1 MRKKWIF
8 IGAAFALAMTLT
20 GCRDNAAASI
30 PQQSSQEQ
38 TKEQTQ
44 MIPMEEAQEAAL
56 KAADIVAADADISAT
71 TLSEVAGVACYK
83 VEFTSGE
90 YAYAY
95 TINAETGAVM
105 EMSSQEQNAQASGTQ
120 TETADPAAP
129 APAQNATGT
138 GTVDEAAAQKI
149 ALEHAGVKAA
159 DATITKSKLDYEDGR
174 QVYDI
179 EWYAGGAKYDYEIA
193 TDTGE
198 IISSAY
204 EEKTMGADSK
214 NVTVSEA
221 DAKKTALDRVSGATD
236 KDLYEWKL
244 DYEDG
249 HRIKGGQTSA
259 VNWIHSILKKQRV
272 LAEDW
277 QLSQCLFGE
286 HLLKTHPDKVVVLVE
301 SEKSAVIGSAIFPDY
316 VWLATG
322 GKSQMREEKLRVLSG
337 RTVLLFPDADAY
349 AEWKQRAE
357 SMYFCKVVVSDII
370 ERNATPK
377 QKEAH
382 IDIADWIIFQIR
394 EGKVMSTANHLV
406 EAERILQ
413 RMIEKNPVLQKLID
427 DLDLVLVGASPIGND
442 DEKPP

>member
-8 IGAAFALAMTLT
+8 TGAAFALAMTLT

-38 TKEQTQ
+38 TQ

-56 KAADIVAADADISAT
+56 KAADIEAADADISAT

-83 VEFTSGE
+83 VEFTFGE

-95 TINAETGAVM
+95 TINAQTGAVM
-105 EMSSQEQNAQASGTQ
+105 EMSSQEQNAQTSGTQ
-120 TETADPAAP
+120 TETADPAASAP
-129 APAQNATGT
+129 AQTSGSASAQAQTSAAAPAQNATGT

-193 TDTGE
+193 ADTGE

-204 EEKTMGADSK
+204 EEKTMGADSR

-244 DYEDG
+244 DYDDG
-249 HRIKGGQTSA
+249 RPEYEGKIIYGGTEYEFTIDA
-259 VNWIHSILKKQRV
+259 
-272 LAEDW
+272 
-277 QLSQCLFGE
+277 
-286 HLLKTHPDKVVVLVE
+286 
-301 SEKSAVIGSAIFPDY
+301 
-316 VWLATG
+316 ATG
-322 GKSQMREEKLRVLSG
+322 SVMEWDAEKVR
-337 RTVLLFPDADAY
+337 
-349 AEWKQRAE
+349 
-357 SMYFCKVVVSDII
+357 
-370 ERNATPK
+370 
-377 QKEAH
+377 
-382 IDIADWIIFQIR
+382 
-394 EGKVMSTANHLV
+394 
-406 EAERILQ
+406 
-413 RMIEKNPVLQKLID
+413 
-427 DLDLVLVGASPIGND
+427 
-442 DEKPP
+442 

>member
-8 IGAAFALAMTLT
+8 TGAAFALAMTLT

-38 TKEQTQ
+38 TQ
-44 MIPMEEAQEAAL
+44 MLPMEEAQEAAL
-56 KAADIVAADADISAT
+56 KAADIEAADADISAT

-95 TINAETGAVM
+95 TINAQTGAVM
-105 EMSSQEQNAQASGTQ
+105 EMSSQEQNASASGTQ
-120 TETADPAAP
+120 TETAESTVPATAQTSGSASAQAQTSAA

-193 TDTGE
+193 ADTGE
-198 IISSAY
+198 IISSSY

-244 DYEDG
+244 DYDDG
-249 HRIKGGQTSA
+249 RPEYEGKIIYGGTEYEFTIDA
-259 VNWIHSILKKQRV
+259 
-272 LAEDW
+272 
-277 QLSQCLFGE
+277 
-286 HLLKTHPDKVVVLVE
+286 
-301 SEKSAVIGSAIFPDY
+301 
-316 VWLATG
+316 ATG
-322 GKSQMREEKLRVLSG
+322 SVIEWDAEKVR
-337 RTVLLFPDADAY
+337 
-349 AEWKQRAE
+349 
-357 SMYFCKVVVSDII
+357 
-370 ERNATPK
+370 
-377 QKEAH
+377 
-382 IDIADWIIFQIR
+382 
-394 EGKVMSTANHLV
+394 
-406 EAERILQ
+406 
-413 RMIEKNPVLQKLID
+413 
-427 DLDLVLVGASPIGND
+427 
-442 DEKPP
+442 

>member
-20 GCRDNAAASI
+20 GYRYNAAASI
-30 PQQSSQEQ
+30 PQQSSQVQ

-56 KAADIVAADADISAT
+56 KAADIEAADADISAT

-105 EMSSQEQNAQASGTQ
+105 EMSSQEQSAQASGTQ
-120 TETADPAAP
+120 TETTDPAAP

-179 EWYAGGAKYDYEIA
+179 EWYAGAAKYDYEIA

-221 DAKKTALDRVSGATD
+221 
-236 KDLYEWKL
+236 
-244 DYEDG
+244 
-249 HRIKGGQTSA
+249 
-259 VNWIHSILKKQRV
+259 
-272 LAEDW
+272 
-277 QLSQCLFGE
+277 
-286 HLLKTHPDKVVVLVE
+286 
-301 SEKSAVIGSAIFPDY
+301 
-316 VWLATG
+316 
-322 GKSQMREEKLRVLSG
+322 
-337 RTVLLFPDADAY
+337 
-349 AEWKQRAE
+349 
-357 SMYFCKVVVSDII
+357 
-370 ERNATPK
+370 
-377 QKEAH
+377 
-382 IDIADWIIFQIR
+382 
-394 EGKVMSTANHLV
+394 
-406 EAERILQ
+406 
-413 RMIEKNPVLQKLID
+413 
-427 DLDLVLVGASPIGND
+427 
-442 DEKPP
+442 

>member
-1 MRKKWIF
+1 MLGVLFLR
-8 IGAAFALAMTLT
+8 
-20 GCRDNAAASI
+20 
-30 PQQSSQEQ
+30 
-38 TKEQTQ
+38 KEQFHILLRFYDVLHL
-44 MIPMEEAQEAAL
+44 IPRLAVLRVECFFLGEQSRILCIQVFHFGQLFQAGFIESGFRRLMQCNLLPVRFQKFGTVPGFAVS
-56 KAADIVAADADISAT
+56 IVYRPGLGIVDDVRTEDCNLGHADISAT

-120 TETADPAAP
+120 TETTDPAAP

-159 DATITKSKLDYEDGR
+159 DATITKSKLDYEDGH

-204 EEKTMGADSK
+204 EEKTMGTDSK

-244 DYEDG
+244 DYDDG
-249 HRIKGGQTSA
+249 RPEYEGKIIYGGTEYEFTIDA
-259 VNWIHSILKKQRV
+259 
-272 LAEDW
+272 
-277 QLSQCLFGE
+277 
-286 HLLKTHPDKVVVLVE
+286 
-301 SEKSAVIGSAIFPDY
+301 
-316 VWLATG
+316 ATG
-322 GKSQMREEKLRVLSG
+322 SVTEWDAEKVR
-337 RTVLLFPDADAY
+337 
-349 AEWKQRAE
+349 
-357 SMYFCKVVVSDII
+357 
-370 ERNATPK
+370 
-377 QKEAH
+377 
-382 IDIADWIIFQIR
+382 
-394 EGKVMSTANHLV
+394 
-406 EAERILQ
+406 
-413 RMIEKNPVLQKLID
+413 
-427 DLDLVLVGASPIGND
+427 
-442 DEKPP
+442 

>member
-1 MRKKWIF
+1 MGCLLLYKMETIRESVKRGMGGAIYGIASVTIFVRFLQVYPVHKNFTCNLAGYRLHFTHSNLIGRIRKSMRKKWIF
-8 IGAAFALAMTLT
+8 TGAAFALAMTLT

-56 KAADIVAADADISAT
+56 KAADIEAADADISAT

-90 YAYAY
+90 YAYSY

-120 TETADPAAP
+120 TEVADSAAP
-129 APAQNATGT
+129 APAQTSAAAPAQNVTGT

-193 TDTGE
+193 ADTGE

-204 EEKTMGADSK
+204 EEKTMGADSR

-244 DYEDG
+244 DYDDG
-249 HRIKGGQTSA
+249 RP
-259 VNWIHSILKKQRV
+259 
-272 LAEDW
+272 E
-277 QLSQCLFGE
+277 
-286 HLLKTHPDKVVVLVE
+286 
-301 SEKSAVIGSAIFPDY
+301 Y
-316 VWLATG
+316 
-322 GKSQMREEKLRVLSG
+322 
-337 RTVLLFPDADAY
+337 
-349 AEWKQRAE
+349 
-357 SMYFCKVVVSDII
+357 
-370 ERNATPK
+370 
-377 QKEAH
+377 
-382 IDIADWIIFQIR
+382 
-394 EGKVMSTANHLV
+394 EGKIIYGGTEYEFTIDASTGSVM
-406 EAERILQ
+406 EWDAEKVR
-413 RMIEKNPVLQKLID
+413 
-427 DLDLVLVGASPIGND
+427 
-442 DEKPP
+442 

>member
-8 IGAAFALAMTLT
+8 TGVAFALAMTLT

-120 TETADPAAP
+120 TEVADSTVPATAQTSGSASAQAQTSAA
-129 APAQNATGT
+129 APAQNATGI

-204 EEKTMGADSK
+204 EEKTMGADSR

-236 KDLYEWKL
+236 KNLYEWKL

-249 HRIKGGQTSA
+249 HPEYEGKIIYGGTEYEFTIDA
-259 VNWIHSILKKQRV
+259 
-272 LAEDW
+272 
-277 QLSQCLFGE
+277 
-286 HLLKTHPDKVVVLVE
+286 
-301 SEKSAVIGSAIFPDY
+301 
-316 VWLATG
+316 ATG
-322 GKSQMREEKLRVLSG
+322 SVMEWDAEKVR
-337 RTVLLFPDADAY
+337 
-349 AEWKQRAE
+349 
-357 SMYFCKVVVSDII
+357 
-370 ERNATPK
+370 
-377 QKEAH
+377 
-382 IDIADWIIFQIR
+382 
-394 EGKVMSTANHLV
+394 
-406 EAERILQ
+406 
-413 RMIEKNPVLQKLID
+413 
-427 DLDLVLVGASPIGND
+427 
-442 DEKPP
+442 

>member
-1 MRKKWIF
+1 MMDENDRYQEYFDYFSDQLSMDLLKKDYPYDSEIYPVHKNFTCDLAGYRLHFTHSNLIGRIRKNMRKKWIF

-20 GCRDNAAASI
+20 GYRYNAAASI

-244 DYEDG
+244 DYDDG
-249 HRIKGGQTSA
+249 RPEYEGKIIYGGTEYEFTIDA
-259 VNWIHSILKKQRV
+259 
-272 LAEDW
+272 
-277 QLSQCLFGE
+277 
-286 HLLKTHPDKVVVLVE
+286 
-301 SEKSAVIGSAIFPDY
+301 
-316 VWLATG
+316 ATG
-322 GKSQMREEKLRVLSG
+322 SVMEWDAEKVR
-337 RTVLLFPDADAY
+337 
-349 AEWKQRAE
+349 
-357 SMYFCKVVVSDII
+357 
-370 ERNATPK
+370 
-377 QKEAH
+377 
-382 IDIADWIIFQIR
+382 
-394 EGKVMSTANHLV
+394 
-406 EAERILQ
+406 
-413 RMIEKNPVLQKLID
+413 
-427 DLDLVLVGASPIGND
+427 
-442 DEKPP
+442 

>member
-1 MRKKWIF
+1 METIRESVKRGMGGAIYGIASVTIFVRFLQIYPVHKNFTCNLAGYRLHFTHSNLIWRIRKSMRKKWIF
-8 IGAAFALAMTLT
+8 TGAAFALAMTLT

-56 KAADIVAADADISAT
+56 KAADIEAADADISAT
-71 TLSEVAGVACYK
+71 TLSEVAGVVCYK

-120 TETADPAAP
+120 TETADPAVPATAQTLGSASAA

-193 TDTGE
+193 ADTGE

-244 DYEDG
+244 DYDDG
-249 HRIKGGQTSA
+249 RPEYEGKIIYGGTEYEFTIDA
-259 VNWIHSILKKQRV
+259 
-272 LAEDW
+272 
-277 QLSQCLFGE
+277 
-286 HLLKTHPDKVVVLVE
+286 
-301 SEKSAVIGSAIFPDY
+301 
-316 VWLATG
+316 ATG
-322 GKSQMREEKLRVLSG
+322 SVMEWDAEKVR
-337 RTVLLFPDADAY
+337 
-349 AEWKQRAE
+349 
-357 SMYFCKVVVSDII
+357 
-370 ERNATPK
+370 
-377 QKEAH
+377 
-382 IDIADWIIFQIR
+382 
-394 EGKVMSTANHLV
+394 
-406 EAERILQ
+406 
-413 RMIEKNPVLQKLID
+413 
-427 DLDLVLVGASPIGND
+427 
-442 DEKPP
+442 

>member
-20 GCRDNAAASI
+20 GYRDNAAASI

-38 TKEQTQ
+38 TKEQAQ

-56 KAADIVAADADISAT
+56 KAADIEAADADISAT

-105 EMSSQEQNAQASGTQ
+105 EMSSQAQNAQDSGTQ
-120 TETADPAAP
+120 TEVADSTVPATAQTSGSASAQAQISAA

-204 EEKTMGADSK
+204 EEKTMGADSR

-244 DYEDG
+244 DYDDG
-249 HRIKGGQTSA
+249 RPEYEGKIIYGGTEYEFTIDA
-259 VNWIHSILKKQRV
+259 
-272 LAEDW
+272 
-277 QLSQCLFGE
+277 
-286 HLLKTHPDKVVVLVE
+286 
-301 SEKSAVIGSAIFPDY
+301 
-316 VWLATG
+316 ATG
-322 GKSQMREEKLRVLSG
+322 SVMEWDAEKVR
-337 RTVLLFPDADAY
+337 
-349 AEWKQRAE
+349 
-357 SMYFCKVVVSDII
+357 
-370 ERNATPK
+370 
-377 QKEAH
+377 
-382 IDIADWIIFQIR
+382 
-394 EGKVMSTANHLV
+394 
-406 EAERILQ
+406 
-413 RMIEKNPVLQKLID
+413 
-427 DLDLVLVGASPIGND
+427 
-442 DEKPP
+442 